1 MRNAERAGHGSVVFE
16 LVGSALLCALDLA
29 GVRMSL
35 LCLLTF
41 NRLAVS
47 GSIMARTSFT
57 SWPTLEPTSPAPMR
71 MTMLLGSRLVVP
83 ALPGPV
89 AESLTLTCVLF
100 FVRGFAI
107 LATRSCRG
115 CAGLQIKKKLK
126 LKDFKIRLSN
136 ERTQF
141 AGNSKSWRG
150 ERKEI
155 WSQLTLYSPTQHAAF
170 TITHH

>member
-1 MRNAERAGHGSVVFE
+1 MTRLSF
-16 LVGSALLCALDLA
+16 
-29 GVRMSL
+29 
-35 LCLLTF
+35 LTF
-41 NRLAVS
+41 SRLAVS

-89 AESLTLTCVLF
+89 AESLTRTCVLF

-107 LATRSCRG
+107 LAIRSCRG

-126 LKDFKIRLSN
+126 PGDVKIQLSN
-136 ERTQF
+136 ESRQF
-141 AGNSKSWRG
+141 AGKSKSWQR

-155 WSQLTLYSPTQHAAF
+155 WSQLTLYSPVPTPPLPLP
-170 TITHH
+170 IPECG